1 MRWVFHIFQENGP
14 VRPLWEHGAMPADAG
29 SASPEGDSPGH
40 TVQTVTGPIS
50 TADLG
55 RTLMHE
61 HLSIGYAGFEAHS
74 SRPGPDRAEMVDV
87 CTERISQL
95 QDLGY
100 SSMLDPCPSD
110 LGRDVELMVE
120 VAEATGFNIVCAT
133 GLYKEEE
140 GGSAYWHFKAQFED
154 VGAVM
159 ADQFI
164 SELTDGVGSTGVRP
178 GIIKCATGP
187 GAMTDYERTVFNAA
201 AEAAVA
207 TGAPVTTH
215 TDRGTMGELQQ
226 ELLTAAGVPANRVII
241 GHSCGSTDTGY
252 HMGIAA
258 GGSYLGFD
266 RFGIGTL
273 MPDVDRVASL
283 VRLLGRGAGDRLVV
297 SHDSVWCW
305 RGEPF
310 PAAAAG
316 RLADLFNPT
325 RFDREIVP
333 MLHDH
338 GVTDEQV
345 DMLVVEN
352 PRRFFEGVPLAELG
366 T

>member
-1 MRWVFHIFQENGP
+1 MQ
-14 VRPLWEHGAMPADAG
+14 PLWEHGAMPVDPAEPMDVSGETPGATG
-29 SASPEGDSPGH
+29 ASI
-40 TVQTVTGPIS
+40 VQTVTGPVP

-74 SRPGPDRAEMVDV
+74 SRPGPDRAEMVAL

-95 QDLGY
+95 QGLGY

-110 LGRDVELMVE
+110 LGRDVDLMVE

-133 GLYKEEE
+133 GLYKEEQ
-140 GGSAYWHFKAQFED
+140 GGTAYWHFRAQFED

-164 SELTDGVGSTGVRP
+164 SELTDGVDSSGVRP

-187 GAMTDYERTVFNAA
+187 GAMTDYERIVFNAA
-201 AEAAVA
+201 AAASVA
-207 TGAPVTTH
+207 TSTPVTTH

-226 ELLTAAGVPANRVII
+226 QVLTAAGVPANRVII
-241 GHSCGSTDTGY
+241 GHSCGTTDTDY
-252 HMGIAA
+252 HMGIVA

-283 VRLLGRGAGDRLVV
+283 VRLLEQGAGDRVVV

-310 PAAAAG
+310 PPALVERAG
-316 RLADLFNPT
+316 DMFDPT

-333 MLHDH
+333 MLHDQ
-338 GVTDEQV
+338 GVTDEQI
-345 DMLVVEN
+345 DMLVVDN
-352 PRRFFEGVPLAELG
+352 PRRFFEGVPLADLA

>member
-1 MRWVFHIFQENGP
+1 MQ
-14 VRPLWEHGAMPADAG
+14 PLWEHGAMPVDPAEPMDVSRETPGATG
-29 SASPEGDSPGH
+29 ASI
-40 TVQTVTGPIS
+40 VQTVTGPVP

-74 SRPGPDRAEMVDV
+74 SRPGPDRAEMVAL

-110 LGRDVELMVE
+110 LGRDVDLMVE

-133 GLYKEEE
+133 GLYKEEQ
-140 GGSAYWHFKAQFED
+140 GGTAYWHFRAQFED

-164 SELTDGVGSTGVRP
+164 SELTDGVDSSGVRP

-187 GAMTDYERTVFNAA
+187 GAMTDYERIVFDAA
-201 AEAAVA
+201 AAASVA
-207 TGAPVTTH
+207 TSTPVTTH

-226 ELLTAAGVPANRVII
+226 QVLTAAGVPANRVII
-241 GHSCGSTDTGY
+241 GHSCGTTDTDY
-252 HMGIAA
+252 HMGIVA

-283 VRLLGRGAGDRLVV
+283 VRLLEQGAGDRVVV

-310 PAAAAG
+310 PPALVERAG
-316 RLADLFNPT
+316 DMFDPT

-333 MLHDH
+333 MLHDQ
-338 GVTDEQV
+338 GVTDEQI
-345 DMLVVEN
+345 DMLVVDN
-352 PRRFFEGVPLAELG
+352 PRRFFEGVPLADLA